1 MELGKNFKY
10 FNMCPKTHPEAIAS
24 LKPSTF
30 HDANYHI
37 LTWQLEGTKL
47 KKLGTKTGL
56 EAQAWE
62 LWDTGSIWVSKIVSP
77 F

>member
-37 LTWQLEGTKL
+37 LT
-47 KKLGTKTGL
+47 
-56 EAQAWE
+56 
-62 LWDTGSIWVSKIVSP
+62 
-77 F
+77 